1 MLCGLGAQL
10 EKLKYFKNW
19 PIYSTLNHAT
29 IQKGSYV
36 RGTNENKSGNKR
48 VLTKRANTM
57 VPLFFQ
63 LHEFG
68 CQVHNGQ
75 ELQDTSESLPSK
87 GSSSSLSQK
96 SSSEK
101 FENLIQHQVTINGK
115 TVTPQ
120 ESQDKSESLPSKGS
134 SSILFSR
141 TSPLPSPHL
150 DKHFFDS
157 SLIEMKSQAS
167 SSSTLDY
174 DSTDEEILKLLVD
187 FVQKRKRRIEA
198 SLYQKFD
205 FPYG

>member
-101 FENLIQHQVTINGK
+101 FENLIQHQVSTK
-115 TVTPQ
+115 LF
-120 ESQDKSESLPSKGS
+120 KY
-134 SSILFSR
+134 SILFSR

-187 FVQKRKRRIEA
+187 FVQKRKRR
-198 SLYQKFD
+198 
-205 FPYG
+205 